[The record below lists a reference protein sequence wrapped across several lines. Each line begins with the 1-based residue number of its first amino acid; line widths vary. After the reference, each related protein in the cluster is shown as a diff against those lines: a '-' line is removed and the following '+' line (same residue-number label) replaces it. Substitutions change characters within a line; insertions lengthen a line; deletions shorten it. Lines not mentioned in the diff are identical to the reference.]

1 MTFEE
6 LRRRHLRLS
15 RGALWGLC
23 WAGAVAGLWGC
34 AAGPTPPAASLHVEG
49 APGALA
55 GVAPVAVEAN
65 DKLLLQETRKRIASG
80 AAPPLAASGPAVVHV
95 LTLHA
100 SYAREQGLTAS
111 LPYHSCMGPGFQEAQ
126 ADVKEMDARQNNF
139 EVSLVLT
146 RDGEPL
152 WQVRSQARVRSSAE
166 AVAFANRLVDR
177 FLADWRAA
185 NP

>member
-1 MTFEE
+1 MI
-6 LRRRHLRLS
+6 
-15 RGALWGLC
+15 RGSCGQHFLLT
-23 WAGAVAGLWGC
+23 GLWTGLALALSALSGC
-34 AAGPTPPAASLHVEG
+34 AAGPKPDALVLPVQS

-55 GVAPVAVEAN
+55 GVTPLSLSAN
-65 DKLLLQETRKRIASG
+65 DKLLLQEAGKR
-80 AAPPLAASGPAVVHV
+80 LATGPGPAVTAGSPGAVHV

-100 SYAREQGLTAS
+100 VYAREQDLTAS
-111 LPYHSCMGPGFQEAQ
+111 LPYHGCMGPGFQEAQ
-126 ADVKEMDARQNNF
+126 ADVKNMDARRPNL

-152 WQVRSQARVRSSAE
+152 WQVRSQTRAKSSAE
-166 AVAFANRLVDR
+166 VVAFANLLVDR